1 MNDYADLEYSKDNSH
16 RMENCH
22 NEITAQE
29 NEFDYTKYCR
39 MQKFNLKNE
48 ISKEKSIQKYFKEKY
63 KIDDA
68 EITDETLKNFLNKTS
83 KVLAILPNKT
93 ADSTVIL

>member
-16 RMENCH
+16 RMENSH

-29 NEFDYTKYCR
+29 NEFDYAKYCQ

-48 ISKEKSIQKYFKEKY
+48 ISKEKSIQ
-63 KIDDA
+63 
-68 EITDETLKNFLNKTS
+68 LLQSNPQ
-83 KVLAILPNKT
+83 PNWT
-93 ADSTVIL
+93 I